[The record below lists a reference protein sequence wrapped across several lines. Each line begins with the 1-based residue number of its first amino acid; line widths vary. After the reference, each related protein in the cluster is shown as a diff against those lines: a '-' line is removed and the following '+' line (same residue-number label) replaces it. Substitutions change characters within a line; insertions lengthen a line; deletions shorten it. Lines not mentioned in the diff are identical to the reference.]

1 MEIARVRQI
10 KVKSGMCADVCERDH
25 ALCSIICV
33 LF

>member
-10 KVKSGMCADVCERDH
+10 KEKSGTCADVCERDH